1 MEILKR
7 LDNESVIA
15 LVSIDKLVC
24 HEGVKED
31 YLAALSEQIKND
43 GELYRPILVTKN
55 DLVIL
60 DGHHRFLSCKNLG
73 CKRITA
79 LVIDYFRPDVKVESW
94 SPVILEKE
102 ESDKVFTTLKAK
114 GFSITE
120 VETEE
125 KLHEL
130 VDSRQAAIGMIIH
143 DTPLQFFVT
152 DWGEDKTF
160 SEAMKSIISDL
171 RSRQKLSS
179 LKYLDNTEKAKEMI
193 NNGGAFMLINVPRIS
208 KENVIK
214 RSLMEEKYPPKT
226 TRHLVPENVSEYH
239 VSLDRLKQLNPE
251 EDVEM
256 SEEQGQKDEQH
267 MREHATSGF
276 ISGIEY
282 R

>member
-1 MEILKR
+1 VEILKR
-7 LDNESVIA
+7 LDTGSVLA

-31 YLAALSEQIKND
+31 YLAKLSEQISND

-55 DLVIL
+55 DLVVL
-60 DGHHRFLSCKNLG
+60 DGHHRSLSCKNLG

-79 LVIDYFRPDVKVESW
+79 LVVDYFRPDIKVESW

-102 ESDKVFTTLKAK
+102 ESDKVFSTLKEK

-152 DWGEDKTF
+152 DWSEDKTF
-160 SEAMKSIISDL
+160 SEAMESIISDL
-171 RSRQKLSS
+171 HSRQKLSA
-179 LKYLDNTEKAKEMI
+179 LKYLDDTEKAKEMI
-193 NNGGAFMLINVPRIS
+193 NNGKAYMLINVPHIS

-214 RSLMEEKYPPKT
+214 RSQMEEKYPPKT
-226 TRHLVPENVSEYH
+226 TRHLVPENVREYH
-239 VSLDRLKQLNPE
+239 VSLERLKQSNSE

-256 SEEQGQKDEQH
+256 SEEQRQKDEQH
-267 MREHATSGF
+267 MSEHASGEF
-276 ISGIEY
+276 VSAIEY